1 MEPNRD
7 IHELK
12 KRANEKL
19 KENEI
24 LQNDFIHIAAHEL
37 KTPLQPILMMSEII
51 KAMINQNDSD
61 KTDGQIKVNR
71 VHLNELLDIII
82 RNTNKLSK
90 LTNNVLDITRI
101 ESGDLRLE
109 KELIDMKKFL
119 IESIDDYNKQYNIKS
134 NKYLTNS
141 REVENLDKTNH
152 RLRIGKSI
160 TNNTEISRHQV
171 PQT

>member
-1 MEPNRD
+1 MEPNKD

-61 KTDGQIKVNR
+61 KTDGQIKVKR
-71 VHLNELLDIII
+71 GHLNELLDIII
-82 RNTNKLSK
+82 RNTNKYQK
-90 LTNNVLDITRI
+90 L
-101 ESGDLRLE
+101 
-109 KELIDMKKFL
+109 
-119 IESIDDYNKQYNIKS
+119 
-134 NKYLTNS
+134 LTMY
-141 REVENLDKTNH
+141 
-152 RLRIGKSI
+152 
-160 TNNTEISRHQV
+160 
-171 PQT
+171 